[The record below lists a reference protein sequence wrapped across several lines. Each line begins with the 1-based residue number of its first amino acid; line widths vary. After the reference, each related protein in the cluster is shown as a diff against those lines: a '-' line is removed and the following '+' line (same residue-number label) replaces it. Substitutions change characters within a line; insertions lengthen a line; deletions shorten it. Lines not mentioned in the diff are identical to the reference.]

1 MNDDQ
6 LRTLL
11 QRSVGELRAD
21 AAVGDRAWRTAVQ
34 QDRRQRL
41 SIVAGAAAAVAL
53 VTVLVANPPSL
64 DRSVPPATQTAVSTA
79 PETASTPATTPS
91 PSEPDPET
99 LTERLRRINQ
109 PPWDNVDVDQLPMLD
124 TRLPASL
131 DPRNQTASALS
142 EDPVEAA
149 LAVVQMPGR
158 VLDIRVLGD
167 DRRWRQ
173 LDTPGLEPSSSDG
186 SVVSLV
192 GGSPISP
199 DGRQLALPQPGGLA
213 VVDLSSGLSRRFD
226 IPANNVPPWV
236 GRATQWSPDGTQIMT
251 GPATFYTSLRPGHGW
266 LIDVSSGD
274 VQPVP
279 YDATQAA
286 FTPDGTVVELRNWD
300 CGLCQVWRYQG
311 DRLTERVTL
320 DVELYVVAPAVRDV
334 MAVSRAVRGWSG
346 SKGVEDQDGIL
357 VVDPDSGEL
366 LAQLPMRAFHWAEN
380 AKLFGWLDDETLVFS
395 VHQQRV
401 LVAWN
406 YQSGELSRLTDPATM
421 PNFSLALAVPQL
433 R

>member
-11 QRSVGELRAD
+11 QRSVGDLRAD
-21 AAVGDRAWRTAVQ
+21 AAVGERAWRTAVQ
-34 QDRRQRL
+34 QDRRQRFA
-41 SIVAGAAAAVAL
+41 IVAGAAAGVAL
-53 VTVLVANPPSL
+53 VTAVIVNPPGL

-79 PETASTPATTPS
+79 PETAATPATTMP

-99 LTERLRRINQ
+99 FTERLRRIQQ
-109 PPWDNVDVDQLPMLD
+109 PAWDDVDVDQLPMLG
-124 TRLPASL
+124 TRLPATL
-131 DPRNQTASALS
+131 DPRNHTASALS
-142 EDPVEAA
+142 DDPVESA

-173 LDTPGLEPSSSDG
+173 LDTPGLEPSFSDG
-186 SVVSLV
+186 PVVSLL

-199 DGRQLALPQPGGLA
+199 DGTQLALPQPDGLL
-213 VVDLSSGLSRRFD
+213 VIDLTSGSSQRFD
-226 IPANNVPPWV
+226 MPANDVPPWV
-236 GRATQWSPDGTQIMT
+236 GRAAQWSPDGTQILT
-251 GPATFYTSLRPGHGW
+251 GPATYSMTLRPRHGW
-266 LIDVSSGD
+266 LVDVSSGH

-279 YDATQAA
+279 YDPWQAVFA
-286 FTPDGTVVELRNWD
+286 PDGTVVELRNWN
-300 CGLCQVWRYQG
+300 CGLCQVWHYQG

-320 DVELYVVAPAVRDV
+320 DVGLYVVAPAVRDV

-346 SKGVEDQDGIL
+346 AKGVEDQDGIL
-357 VVDPDSGEL
+357 VVDTDSGEL
-366 LAQLPMRAFHWAEN
+366 LAELPMREFHWAEN

-406 YQSGELSRLTDPATM
+406 YQSGELSRLTEPATM